1 MRAVFLLENRRFFNK
16 IYGHESSVFLDNGRF
31 FVFTKYGHETSYF
44 SVKNR
49 KKGHPIDF
57 MGPYYSVIFIE
68 ITFFDQIM
76 S

>member
-1 MRAVFLLENRRFFNK
+1 MRAVFFLENGRFFDK

-31 FVFTKYGHETSYF
+31 FTKYGHETSYF

-57 MGPYYSVIFIE
+57 LGPYYSVVFTE
-68 ITFFDQIM
+68 ITFF
-76 S
+76 